1 MTDIGTNDEHAA
13 YAIHNMVARPPEG
26 NHTYRPVVRGAEGV
40 IAAGHYLASQ
50 AGYEILR
57 AGGNAVDAGVAA
69 GLVLNVV
76 KPHMANLG
84 GEAPIILYDP
94 ARGAVDNIDGLGW
107 WPRRATVEYFER
119 HHGGKLPPRGTAGSV
134 VPAAIDAWLTAL
146 RRAGT
151 MELADVVAPARRCAA
166 DGFPAYE
173 EFTDYHVA
181 FGAGYFED
189 QPTTA
194 AVLAPGRRIPRPG
207 DLVRQPA
214 LAALLDALVAE
225 AAGHRSR
232 GREASIQ
239 AARDYFY
246 KGAPA
251 RDIVRFCAETGGLMT
266 YEDVAEYSV
275 RLEPPVVANVWGY
288 AVHVCGPWSQGPVIA
303 QALRLIEGFD
313 LASLPHNGA
322 DHLHLVLETLKLAF
336 ADREAFYGDPA
347 MIDVPMEGLLAEP
360 YVASRRA
367 MVRLDRA
374 WPHLPPAGRPGG
386 RVGWEREYLQEE
398 DVPRAGEV
406 AGDTTYLA
414 VMDRRGTI
422 FSSTPSGSGDFVPS
436 LGLSVSHR
444 GRQSRLELG
453 HPSAVAPR
461 KRPRLT
467 PNPALVLREGRPV
480 MGLGTPGGD
489 TQGQAIFQTLLNL
502 LVYGLDAQAA
512 VEAPRVMTYS
522 MPISFYPHRAN
533 PGWITVEETLPKDV
547 VAALEARGH
556 KARVWPKM
564 PRKSSMCVAR
574 VLPNGVLEA
583 GADIRGESYAQGV

>member
-1 MTDIGTNDEHAA
+1 MSSSTTNDDHAA
-13 YAIHNMVARPPEG
+13 YAIHNMVARPPDG
-26 NHTYRPVVRGAEGV
+26 NHTYRPVVRGAEGA

-94 ARGAVDNIDGLGW
+94 VRGVIDNIDGLGW
-107 WPRRATVEYFER
+107 WPARATVEYFHE

-134 VPAAIDAWLTAL
+134 VPAALDAWLTAL
-146 RRAGT
+146 ARAGT
-151 MELADVVAPARRCAA
+151 MDLADVIAPARRAAA

-173 EFTDYHVA
+173 AFTDYHA
-181 FGAGYFED
+181 GFGPEFADD

-194 AVLAPGRRIPRPG
+194 AVLTPNGRVPQPG

-214 LAALLDALVAE
+214 LAALLDTLVAE
-225 AAGHRSR
+225 AARHRSR

-246 KGAPA
+246 TGAPA
-251 RDIVRFCAETGGLMT
+251 HDIARYCAETGGLMT
-266 YEDVAEYSV
+266 YEDIAAYHV
-275 RLEPPVVANVWGY
+275 RLDPPVTAHVFGY
-288 AVHVCGPWSQGPVIA
+288 DVHVCGPWSQGPVIA

-313 LASLPHNGA
+313 LAAMPHNGP

-336 ADREAFYGDPA
+336 ADREAFYGDPVFV
-347 MIDVPMEGLLAEP
+347 DVPMDALLAEP
-360 YVASRRA
+360 YVRARRA
-367 MVRLDRA
+367 MVTLDRA
-374 WPHLPPAGRPGG
+374 WPHLPPPGRPGG
-386 RVGWEREYLQEE
+386 RTGWERDYAPDAE
-398 DVPRAGEV
+398 VPRANEV
-406 AGDTTYLA
+406 AGDTTYLT

-444 GRQSRLELG
+444 GRQSRLEAG
-453 HPSAVAPR
+453 HPSAVAPH

-467 PNPALVLREGRPV
+467 PNPALVMRDGHPI

-489 TQGQAIFQTLLNL
+489 VQVQAIFQTLLNL

-512 VEAPRVMTYS
+512 VEAPRVTTYS

-533 PGWITVEETLPKDV
+533 PGWVTVEESLSPDV
-547 VAALEARGH
+547 IAALERRGH
-556 KARVWPKM
+556 KVRLWPKL
-564 PRKSSMCVAR
+564 PRKSSMCVVR
-574 VLPNGVLEA
+574 MLPNGVLEA
-583 GADIRGESYAQGV
+583 GADIRGESYAQAV